1 MEEITSTKPPKS
13 APTPPYWRI
22 RDALADLTPSKPS
35 TMAVSSHFDVETCL
49 ARIRRDKASVV
60 RAAFNAAAMC
70 VVQATSRNAHIYSDD
85 DDDDDDD
92 PMEELV
98 DENAVPMLQ
107 DWKRL
112 EGLRILSFIRAR
124 DNKDSKAKLFTTP
137 TLSTVTS
144 SSVLTA
150 PTEPKRGAPSTKTAT
165 IAGGNSDSRA
175 LISRAVLCSAASIA
189 FNELTPGREL
199 DHLDIPQ
206 NNSMITH
213 DKPSVINMGAV
224 LLQAQTLG
232 NRAAVLAKNAARRS
246 QQRMEYRQDNAAS
259 LSPSSVFE
267 LENPFAQKG
276 DYVNDDGMDEDA
288 LPTTPYNPNPLS
300 RTGAWTT
307 SCRPR
312 LQKVL
317 ESGHAIIYDAE
328 WTSRHG
334 RMVDLLQS
342 ISNKNGH
349 YGPHL
354 IITTT
359 PNIELFAQE
368 MEAVDTHICILPQ
381 PKSSKL
387 RVMPYVGSK
396 GQRRNLRKHWSK
408 ALGLTTSSFHVL
420 VTSYTSFL
428 EDYLHFCQQPWLI
441 AMIDDG
447 YSILA
452 AAQSDP
458 NSQLGQLWE
467 QGIFSCNDQHIGVAG
482 TSYQAEW
489 DFLSNDNDIKTAC
502 IGLTVQ
508 HRVLTT
514 SHMWTKQKDPRNLI
528 PEPGLLRFLM
538 PNFVD
543 VVKEEWDRSK
553 VTQDAQSVEYLRK
566 LMARSVVVHYP
577 KGEKN
582 NIQDLALKAM
592 GGELSSE
599 NDSEDELSVPIM
611 FPDETF
617 VLDGKISQSRRLA
630 LSWLGTPD
638 SSWLRYEIGISSF
651 KTIIDAMKV
660 STTHGHICEEILTAS
675 STTSSG
681 VGGAVTGT
689 LAYRCAVRCCRSF
702 GSEQGL
708 RQHQAA
714 QHSPPGTW
722 LCRTCGSDCGTSQAR
737 THHERSCGQP
747 VGDMD
752 VASLTEDTGNGFK
765 AKQHGPVG
773 VVGKKAKAGKAVAT
787 PKDKDTDGSFRV
799 PGYRGVWVNPAGK
812 HFVKIEGS
820 RLTEQNSDEVL
831 LFDTVELAAR
841 MHDDAAKD
849 SSDDN
854 NNIEL
859 NFQADGS
866 RIPYADKNTAV
877 SAAARGVE
885 MLGGGSSSVV
895 PALSV
900 INIKDLP
907 KHVKPLLRDPRQTS
921 RTGGNSKRHVYAYRG
936 VCRQARKGHDRWQ
949 SQISF
954 NGCNHYL
961 GTFDSEWDAAAVYA
975 WAHLILYGEE
985 ATKKAQQEGEEAA
998 AAYEKEMGANVA
1010 GQPLPPPP
1018 KPEKKATVAKKVA
1031 GAGRKKKHENGTG
1044 VKRSANDN
1052 IPSEKK
1058 VKTNTRPDLITLS
1071 KSVYKAHVLGP
1082 RPVFEMRNDDEMAK
1096 MVAERLTAVKS
1107 IGYCVSFT
1115 GIPVQVDM
1123 AIKSCVPVGPC
1134 LHDVQSGG
1142 AMLLGLS
1149 PLLFGWNIETFASM
1163 CDFESEDHESI
1174 AALSLSREYESNG
1187 YNERFRSIIQSS
1199 VCVMGRT
1206 GKALEKICQS
1216 IGFGSLPLG
1225 GPVGKVDC
1233 HIGGVAGSCSETA
1246 GVIQYLPSQVS
1257 DFQFRAGNSCADVVT
1272 VNGKRITSA
1281 MGSFPLFNEDVCTV
1295 GARVFVFLLP
1305 SDT

>member
-1 MEEITSTKPPKS
+1 
-13 APTPPYWRI
+13 
-22 RDALADLTPSKPS
+22 
-35 TMAVSSHFDVETCL
+35 MAVSSHFDVETCL

-70 VVQATSRNAHIYSDD
+70 VVQATSCNAHIYSDD

-92 PMEELV
+92 PMEEP
-98 DENAVPMLQ
+98 VPMLQ

-112 EGLRILSFIRAR
+112 ESLRSESFARAR
-124 DNKDSKAKLFTTP
+124 DNKESKAKPFATPAIGSVTTSSLLTTP
-137 TLSTVTS
+137 S
-144 SSVLTA
+144 
-150 PTEPKRGAPSTKTAT
+150 EPKRGAPSTKTAT

-175 LISRAVLCSAASIA
+175 LISRAVLCSAASIT
-189 FNELTPGREL
+189 FHELTPGLEL

-206 NNSMITH
+206 NNFTITH
-213 DKPSVINMGAV
+213 DKPSAINMGAV

-246 QQRMEYRQDNAAS
+246 QQRVEYRQDNAAS

-267 LENPFAQKG
+267 LENPFKWKG
-276 DYVNDDGMDEDA
+276 DYTNDNDMDEDPP
-288 LPTTPYNPNPLS
+288 PTIPYNPNPS
-300 RTGAWTT
+300 SQTDAWTT
-307 SCRPR
+307 TCRPR

-317 ESGHAIIYDAE
+317 ESGHAIIYDAQ

-334 RMVDLLQS
+334 RVVNILQS
-342 ISNKNGH
+342 MSNKNGF

-359 PNIELFAQE
+359 PNVDLFAQE
-368 MEAVDTHICILPQ
+368 MEAVETRFCINPQ

-387 RVMPYVGSK
+387 RVVSYGGSK
-396 GQRRNLRKHWSK
+396 SQRRKLRKHWGK
-408 ALGLTTSSFHVL
+408 ALGLSTSPFHVI
-420 VTSYTSFL
+420 VTSYISFL

-441 AMIDDG
+441 SMLDDG
-447 YSILA
+447 YAILA

-489 DFLSNDNDIKTAC
+489 DFLSDDNDIKTAC

-514 SHMWTKQKDPRNLI
+514 SHMWNKQKDPRNLI

-553 VTQDAQSVEYLRK
+553 VTQDASSVEYLRK

-577 KGEKN
+577 ERNGN
-582 NIQDLALKAM
+582 NTQDLALKAM
-592 GGELSSE
+592 GGELSLE
-599 NDSEDELSVPIM
+599 NDVHNEMTVPTL

-630 LSWLGTPD
+630 LSWLGPPET
-638 SSWLRYEIGISSF
+638 SWLRYEIGISSF

-689 LAYRCAVRCCRSF
+689 LAYRFAVRCCRSF

-747 VGDMD
+747 VGDVD
-752 VASLTEDTGNGFK
+752 VTSLTEDTVKGLK

-773 VVGKKAKAGKAVAT
+773 VVGKKAKGGKTVAT

-812 HFVKIEGS
+812 HFVKIEGT
-820 RLTEQNSDEVL
+820 RLTERNSDEVL
-831 LFDTVELAAR
+831 LFDTVELAAQI
-841 MHDDAAKD
+841 HDDAVKE
-849 SSDDN
+849 SFDDN
-854 NNIEL
+854 NKVEL

-998 AAYEKEMGANVA
+998 AAYEKDMGANIPGV
-1010 GQPLPPPP
+1010 PLPLPP
-1018 KPEKKATVAKKVA
+1018 KPEKKTSAAKKVT
-1031 GAGRKKKHENGTG
+1031 GAGRKKKLESGAG
-1044 VKRSANDN
+1044 VKRTANDN
-1052 IPSEKK
+1052 IPIEKK
-1058 VKTNTRPDLITLS
+1058 VKTNTRPDLVTLS
-1071 KSVYKAHVLGP
+1071 KSVSKAHVLGP
-1082 RPVFEMRNDDEMAK
+1082 RLAFEMRNDDEMVK

-1107 IGYCVSFT
+1107 IGYCASFT
-1115 GIPVQVDM
+1115 GIPVDVDM

-1134 LHDVQSGG
+1134 QHDVPSGG

-1149 PLLFGWNIETFASM
+1149 PLLFGWNVETFASM

-1174 AALSLSREYESNG
+1174 TAISLAREYETNG
-1187 YNERFRSIIQSS
+1187 YNERFRTVVQSS

-1206 GKALEKICQS
+1206 GKALEKICRS
-1216 IGFGSLPLG
+1216 IGFDSLPLG

-1246 GVIQYLPSQVS
+1246 GTIQYLPSQVS
-1257 DFQFRAGNSCADVVT
+1257 DFQFRAGNSSADVIT